1 MPGRSLKSA
10 FSGIGNS
17 SQCYGALGCLNITE
31 DWFGLT
37 RPVNLLP
44 LDREVINTQFILR
57 TRDSYGVRFLSTE
70 CWSQGRAKLRA
81 FQRHLARGYTQ
92 LSPSLTPT
100 LGISCVTSTLAS
112 V

>member
-31 DWFGLT
+31 DWFGLA

-57 TRDSYGVRFLSTE
+57 TRDSYGVRFLSTYND
-70 CWSQGRAKLRA
+70 LRDEEA
-81 FQRHLARGYTQ
+81 
-92 LSPSLTPT
+92 TP
-100 LGISCVTSTLAS
+100 IS
-112 V
+112 